1 MLTSACTQASDT
13 TVPMT
18 TRPTP
23 EQNVPYSQVW
33 SAEPGIDLFGRG
45 AELVRASLEA
55 GQYAA
60 LYSIGTTFPGYLE
73 SFGDRRRIDGS
84 EIWTDLVPNGSGNG
98 GAGPWTTRYHI
109 ADLTETPTEITA
121 EVCDDEDK
129 TTSVTRPE
137 QSWVGFSWVVS
148 LRNTGDT
155 PGLPGIPD
163 TSPETSDP
171 RARRVPD
178 WNVFDSWR
186 ITQLRT
192 GGRDRNTAA
201 PACTDWWLQRYPG
214 STTVDGYVHIPAGTV
229 TPGLPVAQQYPE
241 WIGPAQPQ

>member
-1 MLTSACTQASDT
+1 MARRRTAILAVTLCMLTSACTQASDT

-23 EQNVPYSQVW
+23 DQNVPPYSQVW

-98 GAGPWTTRYHI
+98 APARGPLATTSPISPRPPPKSPRKYATTRTKPH
-109 ADLTETPTEITA
+109 
-121 EVCDDEDK
+121 
-129 TTSVTRPE
+129 R
-137 QSWVGFSWVVS
+137 
-148 LRNTGDT
+148 
-155 PGLPGIPD
+155 
-163 TSPETSDP
+163 SP
-171 RARRVPD
+171 
-178 WNVFDSWR
+178 
-186 ITQLRT
+186 
-192 GGRDRNTAA
+192 DRNN
-201 PACTDWWLQRYPG
+201 RG
-214 STTVDGYVHIPAGTV
+214 SASHG
-229 TPGLPVAQQYPE
+229 
-241 WIGPAQPQ
+241 W